1 MVLLEFDDLRLHR
14 WRHFRLLAVPTSRLR
29 LQARFTLVAVQ
40 PHPLGQGAEAHAH
53 FVGHPLHGE
62 AFLQT

>member
-1 MVLLEFDDLRLHR
+1 MVPLEFDDLRLHR
-14 WRHFRLLAVPTSRLR
+14 RRHFRPRTVPTSRLR
-29 LQARFTLVAVQ
+29 LQTRFTLVAVQ

-53 FVGHPLHGE
+53 FVGHLLHGE

>member
-1 MVLLEFDDLRLHR
+1 MVPLEVDDLRLHR
-14 WRHFRLLAVPTSRLR
+14 QRHFRPLTIPAPRVR
-29 LQARFTLVAVQ
+29 LQTRFTLVAVQ